1 MRKYEEYYQLQERLS
16 KSVVKTNVLPQ
27 NIKYIAGTDVSYKDS
42 IDMMVGAFVVL
53 DATTLEVVDMAYHEM
68 HITFPYITGLFSFRE
83 VPPLLEAYKKLKIKP
98 DLVICDAQG
107 VAHPRGFGMAC
118 HLGVELDLPTI
129 GCGKTRLVGQ
139 YGGDENLSLEKGSSQ
154 DLIYKRE
161 LVGRVVRTRN
171 NTKPLFVSIGHKID
185 LDTAVT
191 WVLKMCPKY
200 RLPETT
206 RQADRLV
213 GELMQKIS

>member
-1 MRKYEEYYQLQERLS
+1 MRKYEEYYLLQERLCQN
-16 KSVVKTNVLPQ
+16 VIKTNALPQ
-27 NIKYIAGTDVSYKDS
+27 EIKYIAGTDVSYKDS

-53 DATTLEVVDMAYHEM
+53 DANTLEVVDIAYHQM
-68 HITFPYITGLFSFRE
+68 QITFPYITGLFSFRE

-107 VAHPRGFGMAC
+107 IAHPRGFGMAC
-118 HLGVELDLPTI
+118 HLGLELDLPTI

-139 YGGDENLSLEKGSSQ
+139 YNEEMLSLEKGGMQ
-154 DLIYKRE
+154 DLIYKKE
-161 LVGRVVRTRN
+161 MVGKVVRTRK

-185 LDTAVT
+185 LNTAVD
-191 WVLKMCPKY
+191 WVLKMCSKY

>member
-1 MRKYEEYYQLQERLS
+1 MCQN
-16 KSVVKTNVLPQ
+16 VIKTNALPQ
-27 NIKYIAGTDVSYKDS
+27 EIKYIAGTDVSYKDS

-53 DATTLEVVDMAYHEM
+53 DANTLEVVDIAYHQM
-68 HITFPYITGLFSFRE
+68 QITFPYITGLFSFRE

-107 VAHPRGFGMAC
+107 IAHPRGFGMAC
-118 HLGVELDLPTI
+118 HLGLELDLPTI

-139 YGGDENLSLEKGSSQ
+139 YNEEMLSLEKGGMQ
-154 DLIYKRE
+154 DLIYKKE
-161 LVGRVVRTRN
+161 MVGKVVRTRK

-185 LDTAVT
+185 SNTAVD